1 MKWKLPKMPK
11 ISRRTGR
18 KIAKGVVKT
27 AVAVAYIV
35 QADLTRRN
43 K

>member
-1 MKWKLPKMPK
+1 MKFPKMPK

-18 KIAKGVVKT
+18 KLAKGVVKT
-27 AVAVAYIV
+27 AVAVAYII
-35 QADLTRRN
+35 QANLIRRD